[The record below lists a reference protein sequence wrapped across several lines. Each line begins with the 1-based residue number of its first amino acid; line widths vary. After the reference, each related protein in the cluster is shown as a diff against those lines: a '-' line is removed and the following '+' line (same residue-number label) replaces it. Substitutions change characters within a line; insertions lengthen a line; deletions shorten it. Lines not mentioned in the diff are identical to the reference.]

1 MKSQT
6 LSIRALPM
14 QHLLPVRSVGEFE
27 HLVKESEVLTGNAGR
42 TFVVAGA
49 DRRAYQVHADVAG
62 FQIERLGGAV
72 PHQVLATAP
81 ELASHPIGNAMACGL
96 LFTEPLAQ

>member
-1 MKSQT
+1 MNAQT
-6 LSIRALPM
+6 PSIRTADM

-49 DRRAYQVHADVAG
+49 DRPAYQVHADVAG
-62 FQIERLGGAV
+62 FQISRLDSEL
-72 PHQVLATAP
+72 PHQWLTTAP
-81 ELASHPIGNAMACGL
+81 EPSSHPIGHALACGL
-96 LFTEPLAQ
+96 LYTEPLAP